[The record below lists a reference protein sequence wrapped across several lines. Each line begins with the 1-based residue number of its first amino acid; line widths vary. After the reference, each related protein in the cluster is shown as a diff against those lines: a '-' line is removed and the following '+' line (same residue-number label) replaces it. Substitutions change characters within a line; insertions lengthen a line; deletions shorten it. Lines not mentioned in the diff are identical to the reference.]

1 MKMTETIGFIGVGT
15 MGGPMA
21 ANLQHAGKRVIV
33 HDIRREAA
41 KTLCDHGAIWVDDFQ
56 SMRRETDV
64 IVTSLPGPPQI
75 EQVAFD
81 ENGLVAALG
90 SGALWIDT
98 SSNSVSLAP
107 RLAAACGEARSI
119 FVDAPVTGGAVGARE
134 GTLTI
139 MAGGEDAAIAR
150 AKPVLDIIGGNTV
163 HTGSIGTGCAMKLV
177 LNFLSIST
185 TGLVAEALTLGRAS
199 GLTLD
204 TLLAVLTGGYGDSVV
219 LHDTVAC
226 AKGAR
231 AWEFAASL
239 ARKDV
244 ALAVELS
251 KQLNLPSP
259 YGEMTVGLLDECL
272 ANSDSPDDVWSMVEA
287 YERNANTQIV

>member
-1 MKMTETIGFIGVGT
+1 

-21 ANLQHAGKRVIV
+21 ANLQRAGKQVIV

-41 KTLCDHGAIWVDDFQ
+41 EPLCEDGAIWVDDFA
-56 SMRRETDV
+56 SMRRETDIV
-64 IVTSLPGPPQI
+64 VTSLPGPKEI
-75 EQVAFD
+75 EQVAFG
-81 ENGLVAALG
+81 ENGMLDALG

-98 SSNSVSLAP
+98 SSNRVSLAS
-107 RLAAACGEARSI
+107 RLAHACDETGST
-119 FVDAPVTGGAVGARE
+119 FVDAPVTGGAAGARE

-150 AKPVLDIIGGNTV
+150 AQPVLEIIGARTV
-163 HTGSIGTGCAMKLV
+163 HTGRAGTGCAMKLV

-199 GLTLD
+199 GLTLE
-204 TLLAVLTGGYGDSVV
+204 TLLAVLSGGYGDSVV
-219 LHDTVAC
+219 LHDTIAC
-226 AKGAR
+226 TRGAR

-251 KQLNLPSP
+251 KELDLRSP
-259 YGEMTVGLLDECL
+259 YGEVTVGLLDECL
-272 ANSDSPDDVWSMVEA
+272 ANPGFPDDVWSMVEA
-287 YERNANTQIV
+287 YERNANTQII